1 MALRK
6 VLLDVFIS
14 STSTPSTTF
23 ARSLYFIDNQECSDI
38 TFGSNLPPLKL
49 TASQHGAKD
58 NSVLPSG
65 RINTFVSMC

>member
-6 VLLDVFIS
+6 VLLDVFIA

-38 TFGSNLPPLKL
+38 TFGSNLPPLQL
-49 TASQHGAKD
+49 TASLRSH
-58 NSVLPSG
+58 
-65 RINTFVSMC
+65 